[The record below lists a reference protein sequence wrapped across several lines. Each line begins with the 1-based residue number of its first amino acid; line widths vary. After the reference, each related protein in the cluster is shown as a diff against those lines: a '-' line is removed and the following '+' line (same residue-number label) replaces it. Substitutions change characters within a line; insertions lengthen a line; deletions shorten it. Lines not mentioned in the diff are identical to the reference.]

1 MKGLGADGSNQM
13 GQNHMVSA
21 RQPCPLTE
29 QGLSET
35 VRVEPVSEM
44 PTTLTPH
51 FFPVPAANSR
61 GPAPLTGRLS
71 EPLVV
76 LSYVDM
82 EELVAIKAVAA
93 LARRR
98 WSRV

>member
-1 MKGLGADGSNQM
+1 M
-13 GQNHMVSA
+13 
-21 RQPCPLTE
+21 
-29 QGLSET
+29 
-35 VRVEPVSEM
+35 
-44 PTTLTPH
+44 
-51 FFPVPAANSR
+51 
-61 GPAPLTGRLS
+61 TGRLS
-71 EPLVV
+71 GPLVV